1 MPDFGIFRGFNDKLF
16 GNKLYA
22 GQLPTQ
28 LGNITFSGLLDFYPN
43 AAAAY
48 SLRKLRNAYGG
59 AAIRVRRS
67 SDNTE
72 QDIGFDI
79 NGNLDTSSLTSFC
92 NSGNGFVTT
101 WYDQSGNAI
110 NGTQTTAANQP
121 QIVSSGSVLTLNG
134 KPRLSFDGANDYF
147 DHTLNINSGYSLI
160 SAVVK
165 NLNNSGGIDGVY
177 NFTAPNNRIMNG
189 MFSNANG
196 SNWGLYINSFKNS
209 GYNIYN
215 YQAFIASYSDNLF
228 SGIVTNYLI
237 TNDNLTTVTD
247 TGRYAGD
254 SNKRQYIGL
263 DISTAQA
270 FFGDMQEIVVYNSDQ
285 YSNLTGFR
293 NNINTYYGIY

>member
-1 MPDFGIFRGFNDKLF
+1 
-16 GNKLYA
+16 
-22 GQLPTQ
+22 
-28 LGNITFSGLLDFYPN
+28 
-43 AAAAY
+43 
-48 SLRKLRNAYGG
+48 
-59 AAIRVRRS
+59 
-67 SDNTE
+67 
-72 QDIGFDI
+72 
-79 NGNLDTSSLTSFC
+79 
-92 NSGNGFVTT
+92 
-101 WYDQSGNAI
+101 
-110 NGTQTTAANQP
+110 
-121 QIVSSGSVLTLNG
+121 
-134 KPRLSFDGANDYF
+134 
-147 DHTLNINSGYSLI
+147 
-160 SAVVK
+160 
-165 NLNNSGGIDGVY
+165 
-177 NFTAPNNRIMNG
+177 MNG